1 MLIPPGSRLIFIG
14 DSITDCGRTRPAVE
28 GNIEAF
34 GTGYVSLVEA
44 IITGSDPT
52 KRLHIVN
59 VGVNGDTV
67 RNIAARWERDVLAW
81 GPEWLSIMI
90 GINDVWRSIDFIS
103 GLETQG
109 SLKEYA
115 RTLGEL
121 VRTIRPRLQGL
132 VLMSPYHIQ
141 PDRSDPMR
149 SMMDLYGAAVRE
161 IAEENRAIFVDTQA
175 AFDRA
180 MKILNPI
187 SLAEDRVHVNLVGH
201 VILARAFL
209 DGVEFRW

>member
-1 MLIPPGSRLIFIG
+1 MLIPPGSRLVFIG
-14 DSITDCGRTRPAVE
+14 NSITDCGRARPAVE

-34 GTGYVSLVEA
+34 GNGYVSLVEA
-44 IITGSDPT
+44 IITGSDAT

-59 VGVNGDTV
+59 VGMNGDTV

-81 GPEWLSIMI
+81 EPEWLSIMI

-103 GLETQG
+103 GLETQD
-109 SLKEYA
+109 SLDEYA
-115 RTLGEL
+115 RTLREL

-149 SMMDLYGAAVRE
+149 SMMDRYGAAVRE

-201 VILARAFL
+201 AILARAFL